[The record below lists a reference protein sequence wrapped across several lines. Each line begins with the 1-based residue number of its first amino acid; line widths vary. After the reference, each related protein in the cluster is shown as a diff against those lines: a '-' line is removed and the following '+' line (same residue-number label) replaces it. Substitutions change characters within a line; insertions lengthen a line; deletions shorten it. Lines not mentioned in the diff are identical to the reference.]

1 MSRVMAEL
9 LRDEVLRRA
18 AELRV
23 RYPQAPADF
32 LAHSLAYETGL
43 RADEIADILRAA
55 FED

>member
-1 MSRVMAEL
+1 MAEL